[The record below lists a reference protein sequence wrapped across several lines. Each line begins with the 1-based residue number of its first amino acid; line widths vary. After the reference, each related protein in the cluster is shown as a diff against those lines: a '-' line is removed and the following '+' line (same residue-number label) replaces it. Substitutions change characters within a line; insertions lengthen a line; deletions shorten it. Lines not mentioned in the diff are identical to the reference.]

1 MIKEVLKTLII
12 SPNDLLIAR
21 LEEGLRMALKPQAE
35 ASEELDPSTQVN
47 FAPNGIPGPHSNT
60 QDFADYPN
68 HASRSEAPGDNELLT
83 FGYAEDLVLAIP
95 MIETFRPELVVIDI
109 ALIDVHQSSDAFAI
123 LSEDL
128 LRRGIPLIGVSDHS
142 SIEGVGTSGRL
153 GLGTDGLM
161 MGVID
166 ISESC
171 RDSFLN
177 IISLGISHRR
187 ACQNLTEQYTS
198 EQLLRALAERFIG
211 LPCSDLEH
219 SVHSSLEE
227 IGGFLG
233 AEGAFLIMLSPDKD
247 TVSSKRV
254 WGHPNSAISEDWL
267 SQIPHETLLWLIRE
281 LLARKTVLFPN
292 VAAMPPE
299 AIAERKNLM
308 HPGLGALACAAL
320 EMHGETI
327 GVLGVLASVPRYD
340 WNKQAASVLQNS
352 SGLLGKILSH
362 QRSDEA
368 LLNKVSA
375 LEEVV
380 NRSDARYS
388 SIFESLA
395 EGLIMADG
403 EGILT
408 YCNRR
413 FCEITGYPRD
423 EIIGR
428 RVYDVFFGKSKGD
441 MSEVTAQMH
450 KRYQARKRG
459 ISEEYELE
467 ITRKDGE
474 VRWVQVRAAPLRD
487 YTGNIVGSI
496 GMNTDIT
503 EQKHLEEQLRWSQ
516 KMEAVGRLAG
526 GIAHDFNNLLTV
538 MNGYSKLLLKRIP
551 EDDPNRRQ
559 IDAIREA
566 SEAAG
571 TLTQQ
576 LLTVSRRQITQ
587 PKVLDLNEVVLHMT
601 GILKSLIGEGITL
614 TTELREGLS
623 PVRIDPGQL
632 QQVIMNLAVNAR
644 DAMPD
649 GGTLS
654 IATRDYTVGENG
666 CHIRPALD
674 PGEYIVVTVSDT
686 GRGMDAHV
694 QAHLF
699 EPFFSTKRAGT
710 GLGLST
716 TYGIVKQHG
725 GNISVDSEEGVGSTF
740 TAYFKKSDLDVL
752 VLDTVREGGV
762 WNSRG
767 CETILLVED
776 EEAVREL
783 VCEILERSGYTVV
796 QAPHGGA
803 ALEILASEENKFD
816 FLLTDIVMPHVGG
829 FEVAEKVMSTRPGMK
844 LMMMSGCINDES
856 ISEKITT
863 LGIPFISKPFSPES
877 LTQRVR
883 EVLDGGAP
891 LSVAAPSRAA

>member
-1 MIKEVLKTLII
+1 MTKEVLRTLII
-12 SPNDLLIAR
+12 SPNDLLVTR
-21 LEEGLRMALKPQAE
+21 LEEGLAAAVNLRSDSNDSAVTSNQ
-35 ASEELDPSTQVN
+35 SRFVSNGST
-47 FAPNGIPGPHSNT
+47 SK
-60 QDFADYPN
+60 D
-68 HASRSEAPGDNELLT
+68 SRIAVKDSLQGDSHGAISSDELLT
-83 FGYAEDLVLAIP
+83 FGFAEDLVLAIP
-95 MIETFRPELVVIDI
+95 MVSTFEPELVVIDI

-142 SIEGVGTSGRL
+142 SLEGVGASSRL
-153 GLGTDGLM
+153 GLGTDGM
-161 MGVID
+161 MIGVID
-166 ISESC
+166 ISDSS
-171 RDSFLN
+171 RDGFLN
-177 IISLGISHRR
+177 ILSLGITHRR
-187 ACQNLTEQYTS
+187 ACRNLTGQYAC
-198 EQLLRALAERFIG
+198 EKLLRGLAERFIG
-211 LPCSDLEH
+211 LPCSDLDH
-219 SVHSSLEE
+219 SVHTSLEE

-233 AEGAFLIMLSPDKD
+233 AEGAFLIMLSPDKSA
-247 TVSSKRV
+247 VSSKRV
-254 WGHPNSAISEDWL
+254 WGHPNSVISEDWL

-320 EMHGETI
+320 DMHGETI
-327 GVLGVLASVPRYD
+327 GVMGVLASTPRYD
-340 WNKQAASVLQNS
+340 WNKQAGSVLQSAS
-352 SGLLGKILSH
+352 SLLGKILSH
-362 QRSDEA
+362 QRTDEA

-375 LEEVV
+375 LEDVV

-413 FCEITGYPRD
+413 FCEITGYPKD

-428 RVYDVFFGKSKGD
+428 RVYDVFFGNAKGD
-441 MSEVTAQMH
+441 MTEVTAQMH

-459 ISEEYELE
+459 ISEEYVLE

-474 VRWVQVRAAPLRD
+474 VRWIQVRAAPLRD

-538 MNGYSKLLLKRIP
+538 MNGYSKLILKRIP

-587 PKVLDLNEVVLHMT
+587 PKVLDLNEVVVHMT
-601 GILKSLIGEGITL
+601 GILKSLIGDGITL
-614 TTELREGLS
+614 STDLTEGLS

-654 IATRDYTVGENG
+654 IATYDYVVRENG
-666 CHIRPALD
+666 THVRPALD
-674 PGEYIVVTVSDT
+674 PGEYVVVKVADT
-686 GRGMDAHV
+686 GRGMDEHV

-699 EPFFSTKRAGT
+699 EPFFSTKRSGT

-716 TYGIVKQHG
+716 IYGIVKQHG
-725 GNISVDSEEGVGSTF
+725 GNISVDSELGGGSTF
-740 TAYFKKSDLDVL
+740 TTYFKKSEVDVL
-752 VLDTVREGGV
+752 VLDTVREIGV

-767 CETILLVED
+767 SETILLVED
-776 EEAVREL
+776 EEAVRDL
-783 VCEILERSGYTVV
+783 VCEILERSGYEVI
-796 QAPHGGA
+796 QASHGGE
-803 ALEILASEENKFD
+803 ALEIIAQGETKFD

-829 FEVAEKVMSTRPGMK
+829 FEVAEKVMSSRPGVR

-863 LGIPFISKPFSPES
+863 LDIPFISKPFSPES

-883 EVLDGGAP
+883 EILDIGAEP
-891 LSVAAPSRAA
+891 RVSVPSRAA